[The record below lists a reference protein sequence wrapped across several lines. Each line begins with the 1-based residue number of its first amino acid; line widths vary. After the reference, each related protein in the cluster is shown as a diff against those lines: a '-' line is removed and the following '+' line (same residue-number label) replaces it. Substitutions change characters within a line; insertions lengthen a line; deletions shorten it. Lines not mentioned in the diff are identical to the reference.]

1 LKASQP
7 AHYSPPVSRP
17 PTSKEIAQD
26 DEQRLD
32 LQSAGQWHDE
42 DDLRKV
48 TSFPREWLKELRY
61 EGHEVAAD
69 ERGVPI
75 VRLKSLEFPS
85 G

>member
-1 LKASQP
+1 MMNRDST
-7 AHYSPPVSRP
+7 YS
-17 PTSKEIAQD
+17 
-26 DEQRLD
+26 RLLMLLSD
-32 LQSAGQWHDE
+32 GQWHDE
-42 DDLRKV
+42 DDLRTV
-48 TSFPREWLKELRY
+48 TSFPGEWLKELRY